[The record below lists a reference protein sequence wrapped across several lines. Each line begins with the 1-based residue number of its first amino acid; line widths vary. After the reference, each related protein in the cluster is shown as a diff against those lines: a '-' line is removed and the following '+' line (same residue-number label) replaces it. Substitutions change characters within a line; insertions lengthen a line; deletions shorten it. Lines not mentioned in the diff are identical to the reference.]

1 MGIVGDRPES
11 GVRIVLE
18 RPRDGGPP
26 WIYGGEAQVPDGA
39 FALTVT
45 IDDAG
50 AVVVSLGEPVG
61 ASPAGPPDAELSERV
76 RLLVRT
82 VYKQS
87 KADGEPPARRI
98 VRWRPS

>member
-1 MGIVGDRPES
+1 MSIVGDRPES

-18 RPRDGGPP
+18 RPREGGPP
-26 WIYGGEAQVPDGA
+26 WVYGGEAQVPDGA
-39 FALTVT
+39 FALSVT

-50 AVVVSLGEPVG
+50 TVVVTFGEPLG
-61 ASPAGPPDAELSERV
+61 TSSDRAPEPDLAERV

-82 VYKQS
+82 VYKQY